1 MLSRRLFLALLAYLA
16 SLPRVVSAG
25 AGLKDTP
32 PAQPPRPTPEAF
44 MARCLDLARMGSER
58 GEGTPYGAVIVR
70 AGVIVGEGWNRTYL
84 KHDATAHAE
93 TEAIRDAA
101 RRLSTRD
108 LSECELYTN
117 GGRPCPMCETAA
129 YWAGLKKMRLEGPGG
144 ALIDG
149 GPPTYGGC

>member
-1 MLSRRLFLALLAYLA
+1 MLSRRLFLALLACLA

-32 PAQPPRPTPEAF
+32 PAQPPRPTPAAF
-44 MARCLDLARMGSER
+44 MARSLDLARLGAER
-58 GEGTPYGAVIVR
+58 GEGTAYGAVIVR
-70 AGVIVGEGWNRTYL
+70 DGVIVGEGWNRTYL
-84 KHDATAHAE
+84 MHDATAHAE

-101 RRLSTRD
+101 RRLGTRD

-129 YWAGLKKMRLEGPGG
+129 YWAGLKNMRLEGPG
-144 ALIDG
+144 ASVIAA